1 VIHGDCLQV
10 LPTLPAQSVDFVLTD
25 PPYLVR
31 YQDRSGRSIAND
43 DRSSQVLDA
52 FADLYRVLKPD
63 TFCVSFYGWNSVA
76 ASVDAWHRAGFRAVG
91 HLVWHKQYASRRG
104 FLCARHEQ
112 AYLLVKGRPAQPRD
126 PLDDVRPWQY
136 TGNVRQPTEKAV
148 TILTPLVQ
156 SFCPRGG
163 TVLDPFAGS
172 GSTLVA
178 AALTGRRGLG
188 IELDE
193 RYVAC
198 ARRRL
203 AGVVR
208 FNDRRAA

>member
-1 VIHGDCLQV
+1 M
-10 LPTLPAQSVDFVLTD
+10 
-25 PPYLVR
+25 
-31 YQDRSGRSIAND
+31 
-43 DRSSQVLDA
+43 
-52 FADLYRVLKPD
+52 
-63 TFCVSFYGWNSVA
+63 
-76 ASVDAWHRAGFRAVG
+76 
-91 HLVWHKQYASRRG
+91 SRCG

-112 AYLLVKGRPAQPRD
+112 VYLLVKGRPAQPCEPFD
-126 PLDDVRPWQY
+126 SVRPSQY
-136 TGNVRQPTEKAV
+136 TGNVRHPTEKAV
-148 TILTPLVQ
+148 SILTPLVQ

-178 AALTGRRGLG
+178 AALTGRDGLG

-198 ARRRL
+198 ARRRF
-203 AGVVR
+203 AGVER